1 VLVAGGNT
9 AELYNPATRR
19 WTATGNMPSYHQ
31 DAVAPLL
38 PNGEVLVMGGNTV
51 SFPELY
57 DPSSGQFTAVAEPCR
72 YVSFPAGLLGTGRV
86 LVAGGTVGY
95 HPVSTSGA
103 ELYDPSTQSWASTGS
118 INAARDTETM
128 TVLSNG
134 QALIAGGEPRS
145 PIGEPPSLPAPNFT
159 RHNT

>member
-1 VLVAGGNT
+1 MTTGRYGQSATLLQNGQVLV
-9 AELYNPATRR
+9 
-19 WTATGNMPSYHQ
+19 
-31 DAVAPLL
+31 V
-38 PNGEVLVMGGNTV
+38 GGNTV

-72 YVSFPAGLLGTGRV
+72 CVSFPAGLLGTGRV

-118 INAARDTETM
+118 KNAARDTETM

-134 QALIAGGEPRS
+134 QALIAGGEQISNRRATELASAELYTP
-145 PIGEPPSLPAPNFT
+145 
-159 RHNT
+159 